1 MILGWRFVLRDA
13 WLVIRGGWLGTRYQL
28 LSCNVLALGAV
39 MDTATVMDIAIES
52 LTVTTLVA
60 APILAAALLSGL
72 LVGVIQAATSIQEM
86 TLSFIPKLAVMM
98 IAVALFGEWQLA
110 IMMEYFQ
117 TIFERVR
124 VLNG

>member
-1 MILGWRFVLRDA
+1 
-13 WLVIRGGWLGTRYQL
+13 
-28 LSCNVLALGAV
+28 
-39 MDTATVMDIAIES
+39 MDTATVMDIAIQS

-98 IAVALFGEWQLA
+98 VAVALFGEWQLA
-110 IMMEYFQ
+110 IMMDFFE
-117 TIFERVR
+117 TIFARVR
-124 VLNG
+124 DLNG

>member
-1 MILGWRFVLRDA
+1 
-13 WLVIRGGWLGTRYQL
+13 
-28 LSCNVLALGAV
+28 

-86 TLSFIPKLAVMM
+86 TLSFIPKLAGMM

>member
-1 MILGWRFVLRDA
+1 
-13 WLVIRGGWLGTRYQL
+13 
-28 LSCNVLALGAV
+28 
-39 MDTATVMDIAIES
+39 MDTATVMDIAIQS

-98 IAVALFGEWQLA
+98 VAVALFGEWQLA
-110 IMMEYFQ
+110 IMMEYFE

-124 VLNG
+124 DLNG

>member
-1 MILGWRFVLRDA
+1 
-13 WLVIRGGWLGTRYQL
+13 
-28 LSCNVLALGAV
+28 

-60 APILAAALLSGL
+60 APILVAALLSGL

-98 IAVALFGEWQLA
+98 VAVAIFGEWQLA

>member
-1 MILGWRFVLRDA
+1 
-13 WLVIRGGWLGTRYQL
+13 
-28 LSCNVLALGAV
+28 

-98 IAVALFGEWQLA
+98 IAEALFGEWQLA

>member
-1 MILGWRFVLRDA
+1 
-13 WLVIRGGWLGTRYQL
+13 
-28 LSCNVLALGAV
+28 

-60 APILAAALLSGL
+60 APILGAALISGL
-72 LVGVIQAATSIQEM
+72 LVGIIQAATSIQEM

-110 IMMEYFQ
+110 VMMEYFD

-124 VLNG
+124 VMNG

>member
-1 MILGWRFVLRDA
+1 
-13 WLVIRGGWLGTRYQL
+13 
-28 LSCNVLALGAV
+28 

-98 IAVALFGEWQLA
+98 VAVAILA
-110 IMMEYFQ
+110 S
-117 TIFERVR
+117 
-124 VLNG
+124 GSWP